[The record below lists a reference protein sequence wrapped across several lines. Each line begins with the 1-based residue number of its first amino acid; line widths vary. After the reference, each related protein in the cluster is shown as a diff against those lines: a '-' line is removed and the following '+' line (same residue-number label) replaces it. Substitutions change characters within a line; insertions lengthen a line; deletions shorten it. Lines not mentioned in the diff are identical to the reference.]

1 MTRDINLFA
10 DTPEQRRFCQWRGPL
25 IASAAGAV
33 ALLLSDGAAAELGP
47 TELPTGKTLTPT
59 AATGAIFQELDPEY
73 RDAPAIRASQA
84 AAVAVSPDGRLLA
97 ILTSG
102 FNLHYGADGKAVPA
116 LSTEHVFIFDISGP
130 APKQLQALPVPNTFQ
145 GLAWGSAS
153 DRLFASGGKDDTVVE
168 FVRKDS
174 AFEAGRIFSL
184 GHKTGAGGDSGP
196 TAGAMA
202 VSPDGTR
209 LLVANFTN
217 DSVSLIDLTSGR
229 IAAEQDLRPGILN
242 PEHHGEPGGSYPRSV
257 AWSSPSHAYVAS
269 ERDREVISL
278 AISGDKTR
286 VVRRMT
292 VHGQPVAL
300 LSNRNGTRLYA
311 ALDNTDQVAIF
322 DTEHDALI
330 EEFNVV
336 APEGVFRN
344 ASKLGGVDSN
354 GLTLTPDEST
364 LLVTNGGGN
373 SVAVIGLSRRARGLP
388 SDVRADDRDTDD
400 QEAVGVGGRS
410 EVVGL
415 VPTGWYPTGVA
426 TSKSGATWYVVNG
439 KSPTGP
445 NTNWCRKLDP
455 VRNTCISENP
465 PGPMFVALPEFSRS
479 PLAENGQKLLRS
491 NDEATLQLE
500 KSGLLSFPAPGPL
513 ELARLTKQVA
523 RNNHYDEPES
533 EAKDE
538 KLFSFLKEH
547 IHHVIYII
555 KENRTYDQILGDLE
569 IGNGDPRLAIFPEK
583 ISPNHHGIARNFVAL
598 DNFLVSGEGSWSGWA
613 WSVGARTN
621 DFEERLDPVDLAFRF
636 NGSPADRGLN
646 MAYATSA
653 ERNAEWPQT
662 PSDPDVL
669 PGARTVDALDGP
681 AGEEDRGHIWDAAL
695 RGGLTVRN
703 YGFFGVTRYLP
714 LVHDPFSQKLK
725 VFFPENTALKPFS
738 DPYYRDWDE
747 AFPDFWRFQ
756 EWKREFD
763 AYARSNTLPN
773 LMLVKLSNDHFG
785 WFDRAIDGVNTP
797 ETQMADND
805 YALGLIVESVANS
818 RFANDTLVISIEDDT
833 WDGPDHVNSFRSV
846 ALFAGPFVRQRALVS
861 SRYTTVNVITTIEKI
876 LGIGP
881 IGLNDALA
889 APMSEV
895 FDSNQASWS
904 YKAIVP
910 EVLRSTRLPLPP
922 DLHAVTEY
930 PKHSGSYW
938 AHAMKGQDFSGPDR
952 VDPVKFN
959 RALWRGLKGKDPDP
973 TVPARAQKDD

>member
-1 MTRDINLFA
+1 MM
-10 DTPEQRRFCQWRGPL
+10 RRIRHWRGTL
-25 IASAAGAV
+25 IASAAAV
-33 ALLLSDGAAAELGP
+33 ALLWSNGADAQPGT

-59 AATGAIFQELDPEY
+59 AATGAIFQELNPEY
-73 RDAPAIRASQA
+73 RDAPDIRASQA
-84 AAVAVSPDGRLLA
+84 AAMSVAPDGRMLA

-102 FNLHYGADGKAVPA
+102 FNQHYGPDGKAVAA
-116 LSTEHVFIFDISGP
+116 LSAEHVFIFDISGP
-130 APKQLQALPVPNTFQ
+130 APKQLQSLPVPNTFQ
-145 GLAWGSAS
+145 GLAWNPAS

-168 FVRKDS
+168 FVLEGS

-196 TAGAMA
+196 TAGALA
-202 VSPDGTR
+202 VSPDGTK

-229 IAAEQDLRPGILN
+229 IAAEQDLRPGIID
-242 PEHHGEPGGSYPRSV
+242 PRHHGEPGGTYPRSV

-269 ERDREVISL
+269 ERDREIISL
-278 AISGDKTR
+278 SISGDQTR
-286 VVRRMT
+286 VTRRMT
-292 VHGQPVAL
+292 VRGQPVAL
-300 LSNRNGTRLYA
+300 LSNREGTRLYA

-322 DTEHDALI
+322 DTVHEALI
-330 EEFNVV
+330 EELNVV

-344 ASKLGGVDSN
+344 AGKLGGVDSN
-354 GLTLTPDEST
+354 GLSLTPDEGT

-373 SVAVIGLSRRARGLP
+373 SVAVIELGRRARGM
-388 SDVRADDRDTDD
+388 SAHVRTDDRDGDD
-400 QEAVGVGGRS
+400 QEAAGVGGCS
-410 EVVGL
+410 QVVGL

-426 TSKSGATWYVVNG
+426 TSKSGSTWYVVNG

-445 NTNWCRKLDP
+445 NTSWCRKLDP
-455 VRNTCISENP
+455 VRNTCIAENP
-465 PGPMFVALPEFSRS
+465 PGPMFDAFPEFAHS
-479 PLAENGQKLLRS
+479 PLAENGQKLLRQ
-491 NDEATLQLE
+491 NEQATLQLE
-500 KSGLLSFPAPGPL
+500 KAGLLSFPAPGPL
-513 ELARLTKQVA
+513 ELARLTRQVA

-533 EAKDE
+533 DAKDE
-538 KLFSFLKEH
+538 KLFSFLHDH
-547 IHHVIYII
+547 IHHVIYIV

-569 IGNGDPRLAIFPEK
+569 IGNGDSRLAVFPEK
-583 ISPNHHGIARNFVAL
+583 ISPNHHGIARNFATL

-613 WSVGARTN
+613 WSVAARTN
-621 DFEERLDPVDLAFRF
+621 DFEERLDPVNLAFRF
-636 NGSPADRGLN
+636 NGSPEDRGLN
-646 MAYATSA
+646 VAYATSA
-653 ERNAEWPQT
+653 ERIAEWPQ
-662 PSDPDVL
+662 SRSGPDDL

-681 AGEEDRGHIWDAAL
+681 AGEVNQGHIWDAAL
-695 RGGLTVRN
+695 RRGLTVRN
-703 YGFFGVTRYLP
+703 YGFFGITRYLP
-714 LVHDPFSQKLK
+714 LVHDPFSQKLQ

-747 AFPDFWRFQ
+747 AFPDFWRFR

-763 AYARSNTLPN
+763 AYAASNMLPN

-846 ALFAGPFVRQRALVS
+846 ALFAGPYVRQHALVS
-861 SRYTTVNVITTIEKI
+861 KRYTTVSVITTIEKI

-895 FDSNQASWS
+895 FDPNQASWS

-910 EVLRSTRLPLPP
+910 EVLRSTQLPLPP
-922 DLHAVTEY
+922 DRHAVTEY
-930 PKHSGSYW
+930 PRHSAAYW
-938 AHAMKGQDFSGPDR
+938 ARAMKGQDFSGPDR
-952 VDPVKFN
+952 VNPIKFN
-959 RALWRGLKGKDPDP
+959 RALWRGLKGKKPDP
-973 TVPARAQKDD
+973 SVPAGPRKDD